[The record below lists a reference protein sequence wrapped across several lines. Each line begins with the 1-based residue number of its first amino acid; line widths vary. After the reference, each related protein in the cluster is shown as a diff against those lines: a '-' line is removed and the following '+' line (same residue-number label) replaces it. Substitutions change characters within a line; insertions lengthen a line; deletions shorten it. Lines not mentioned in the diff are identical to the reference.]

1 MGTLNAHA
9 GGYVGRW
16 VSLGRGEEA
25 SKVLAVSRFA
35 DGMVVSNAHTEYAY
49 LHADQTRILF

>member
-1 MGTLNAHA
+1 MGTLNARE

-16 VSLGRGEEA
+16 VSSGRGE
-25 SKVLAVSRFA
+25 VLAVSRFA
-35 DGMVVSNAHTEYAY
+35 DGMVVSNTHTEYAY